1 MPLQVLSND
10 PLNDLALLQGDFNPE
25 ETFAINTGNPALMQ
39 DIYVS
44 GFPFGKQVSTSV
56 LVTKG
61 IISSLTEYGNNFSR
75 IQIDAA
81 IQPGNSG
88 GPIFDDNGNVVG
100 VAVSKLAKQGDVT
113 PKNTNFGVKANIL
126 SNLLISNAVPFDKSG
141 NSKVSKSK

>member
-25 ETFAINTGNPALMQ
+25 ETFAINTGNPELVR

-44 GFPFGKQVSTSV
+44 GFPFGKQFSTSV
-56 LVTKG
+56 KVTKV
-61 IISSLTEYGNNFSR
+61 IISSLTGYGNNFSR

-88 GPIFDDNGNVVG
+88 GLIFDDN
-100 VAVSKLAKQGDVT
+100 
-113 PKNTNFGVKANIL
+113 
-126 SNLLISNAVPFDKSG
+126 
-141 NSKVSKSK
+141 